1 MRTIAST
8 SIFNMGDSSEK
19 RTSAAKPRGTIADKQ
34 RESSGDETVVDG
46 TTERLAIEL
55 QADKQAMEPRKR
67 TLTAAPPKS
76 MKLQPSKQRIRLRKQ
91 KQKQKQKQNH
101 TTAPLPSKIAQG
113 IRDITTLSQKHRN
126 DWLANNTDLFEE
138 ERSRKVN

>member
-1 MRTIAST
+1 
-8 SIFNMGDSSEK
+8 MGDSSEK

-34 RESSGDETVVDG
+34 CESSGDGTVVDG
-46 TTERLAIEL
+46 TTERLAMEL
-55 QADKQAMEPRKR
+55 QADKQAMELRKR

-76 MKLQPSKQRIRLRKQ
+76 MKLQPSKHRIKLR

-113 IRDITTLSQKHRN
+113 NRDITTLSQKQRN
-126 DWLANNTDLFEE
+126 DWLANSTDLFEE
-138 ERSRKVN
+138 ERSRKVY